1 MKMNKEKFKQEV
13 QRLASE
19 FGAQILLTAFYFGT
33 LKLFLIWL
41 GMTGAVIHMSL
52 FFLLICLLGGF

>member
-1 MKMNKEKFKQEV
+1 MKMNKEKFKREV

-41 GMTGAVIHMSL
+41 GMMGAVIHIAL